1 MLMTSKDDCQCDI
14 IIRFCNHS
22 RVNHCTV
29 SCNNSVCGHAQYTY
43 VRTLEWRFISAWRSE
58 ERAECTISYSMLYGI
73 KVDSTK
79 IYFMLDSFQHTTRYK
94 ILSLCKLKSWGLYII
109 WSFLSF
115 FVLLAFCTGKSSR
128 DRSTAIGFHNLG
140 AGQGVEL

>member
-1 MLMTSKDDCQCDI
+1 MSN
-14 IIRFCNHS
+14 IR
-22 RVNHCTV
+22 
-29 SCNNSVCGHAQYTY
+29 TY
-43 VRTLEWRFISAWRSE
+43 VPWSDVLSVPGGM

-79 IYFMLDSFQHTTRYK
+79 IYFMLDSFQHTTHYK
-94 ILSLCKLKSWGLYII
+94 ILSLCKLKSWGFYII

-128 DRSTAIGFHNLG
+128 DGSTAIGFHNLG